1 MEPRPARGRCDP
13 SRRAGVA
20 GAGDAL
26 LRRAGNTARKRSLS
40 EGPSAPVAARARP
53 RPELLAGSVSFFL
66 RGAFAACGRA
76 GFAAGAKDVLGRTVV
91 DVAFTRVDAPLAAD
105 PLRAID
111 VAAAAARGVA
121 LRATGVAL
129 RVPDAA
135 FRATGAADDDLPV
148 CADDTRRE
156 ADFFVGAV
164 YVRARFGAALDG
176 AAAGLDG
183 VAFADDERC

>member
-1 MEPRPARGRCDP
+1 M
-13 SRRAGVA
+13 GV
-20 GAGDAL
+20 
-26 LRRAGNTARKRSLS
+26 T
-40 EGPSAPVAARARP
+40 
-53 RPELLAGSVSFFL
+53 
-66 RGAFAACGRA
+66 FA
-76 GFAAGAKDVLGRTVV
+76 
-91 DVAFTRVDAPLAAD
+91 RVDALLAAD

-129 RVPDAA
+129 RVPDVA

-148 CADDTRRE
+148 RADDTRRE

-164 YVRARFGAALDG
+164 YVRARFGAAPDG

-183 VAFADDERC
+183 AVFADDERC